1 MAKSLSIFAHARK
14 KALTALF
21 VALSAAAFATLGD
34 GKARPLQIG
43 GGAASHRLLSIKP
56 QTTAGRFSLRS
67 GISYASD
74 RLLDQTPQPFQLMTN
89 TITYQKGNTTYII
102 PLKKKPV
109 VLEKIKFNPY

>member
-1 MAKSLSIFAHARK
+1 MLKRLSIITHKRK

-34 GKARPLQIG
+34 GKAPPVQIG
-43 GGAASHRLLSIKP
+43 GGTASHRLLSIRP
-56 QTTAGRFSLRS
+56 QYAQTRFSLRS
-67 GISYASD
+67 GITYQSD

-89 TITYQKGNTTYII
+89 TVTYQKGNTTYII

-109 VLEKIKFNPY
+109 VLEKVKFNPY